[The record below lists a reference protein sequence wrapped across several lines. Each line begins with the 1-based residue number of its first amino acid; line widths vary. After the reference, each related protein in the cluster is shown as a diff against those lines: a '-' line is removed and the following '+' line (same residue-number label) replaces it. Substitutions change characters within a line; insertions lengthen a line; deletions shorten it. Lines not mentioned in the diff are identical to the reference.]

1 MKTRNNIRH
10 LDHYFVSNSE
20 CRCRQVLYLYIL
32 GDWALQLALFFC
44 RKRKL
49 TNHWQNFIRPLMW
62 RCKWTELRIKEIESQ
77 ALKYSR
83 ALAVYEQGKNSG
95 LDPTMEDFSSKA
107 FPFSNQYYR
116 RKAMKRRKR
125 KRSEDT
131 NDISSYMSQHN
142 LFSYYGTS
150 FKLLVITSCVPA
162 LTSYL

>member
-1 MKTRNNIRH
+1 MFNWLCSFR
-10 LDHYFVSNSE
+10 
-20 CRCRQVLYLYIL
+20 
-32 GDWALQLALFFC
+32 

-83 ALAVYEQGKNSG
+83 ALAVYEQGKNLG

-107 FPFSNQYYR
+107 FPFSSPYYR

-125 KRSEDT
+125 KRAEDT

-150 FKLLVITSCVPA
+150 FIPLVITCFFTFLLS
-162 LTSYL
+162 LTAIVSFGNFCFLIQKIRKLN